1 MTRATPPAHS
11 TNAEAHLRSPLAKD
25 HRGVDLISHALS
37 FGRLSY
43 DKPDDA
49 IGYAKRRS
57 RSQYA
62 VIRVHDE
69 RGNALEAYSG
79 WL

>member
-1 MTRATPPAHS
+1 MHSVHAYEVRPRQDRRGFDLTP
-11 TNAEAHLRSPLAKD
+11 D
-25 HRGVDLISHALS
+25 ALP
-37 FGRLSY
+37 FGRLWY

-49 IGYAKRRS
+49 IDYAKRRS

-69 RGNALEAYSG
+69 RGNVLEAYSG